1 MEKEFNEGN
10 VREFF
15 ERNLQD
21 FYERLEHQRTVILE
35 HDWLGVFMNSD
46 FERPNEWVTM
56 DLCTS
61 TYDHD
66 DDFEVI
72 ESFSY
77 ERLRDAWENA
87 KDAVKEITEYAK
99 MHLIDQQRSCF

>member
-1 MEKEFNEGN
+1 MEKEFNEEN
-10 VREFF
+10 VMKFF
-15 ERNLQD
+15 EKNLQE
-21 FYERLEHQRTVILE
+21 FYEGRFNPVTVLEY
-35 HDWLGVFMNSD
+35 DWLGVFMNSD
-46 FERPNEWVTM
+46 LEYTDEFVTM

-61 TYDHD
+61 TDYVD

-99 MHLIDQQRSCF
+99 KHLIDQQRSCF